1 MSNQSPYTEDLT
13 SPRTEALFVGLTGMT
28 TALAGWRA
36 LVSGPGWLTLTM
48 AGLAVFFGFYAL
60 NFRTLRIRL
69 TPDVLQLTFGVFT
82 WRVPIGNIEA
92 CRVDDVSL
100 WRIGG
105 AGIHFSLIQGRYR
118 AMFNFL
124 EYPRLV
130 VLLRQG
136 QGPVRAV
143 AFSTRRVDELRQ
155 RLQALMAPAGTVGG
169 AP

>member
-1 MSNQSPYTEDLT
+1 MSIQSPYTEDLS
-13 SPRTEALFVGLTGMT
+13 SPRTEALFVGLTLLGA
-28 TALAGWRA
+28 ALAAWRGT
-36 LVSGPGWLTLTM
+36 VGGFDWLTLTL

-124 EYPRLV
+124 EYSRLV

-155 RLQALMAPAGTVGG
+155 RLQALTTPAGAPGG
-169 AP
+169 AW

>member
-1 MSNQSPYTEDLT
+1 MSIQSPYTEDLS
-13 SPRTEALFVGLTGMT
+13 SPRTEALFVGLTLLGA
-28 TALAGWRA
+28 ALAAWRGT
-36 LVSGPGWLTLTM
+36 VGGFDWLTLTL

-105 AGIHFSLIQGRYR
+105 AGIHFSPIQGRYR

-124 EYPRLV
+124 EFPRLV
-130 VLLRQG
+130 VMLRQG

-155 RLQALMAPAGTVGG
+155 RVLALVSPAGAPGG
-169 AP
+169 AR

>member
-1 MSNQSPYTEDLT
+1 MSIQSPYTEDLS
-13 SPRTEALFVGLTGMT
+13 SPRTEALFVGLTLLGA
-28 TALAGWRA
+28 ALAVWRGT
-36 LVSGPGWLTLTM
+36 VGGFDWLTLTL

-124 EYPRLV
+124 EYSRLV

-155 RLQALMAPAGTVGG
+155 RVLALVSPAGAPGG
-169 AP
+169 AR

>member
-1 MSNQSPYTEDLT
+1 MSIQYPYTEDLT
-13 SPRTEALFVGLTGMT
+13 SPRTEALFVGLTLLGG
-28 TALAGWRA
+28 ALAVWRGT
-36 LVSGPGWLTLTM
+36 VSGFDWLTLTL

-60 NFRTLRIRL
+60 NFRKLRIRL
-69 TPDVLQLTFGVFT
+69 TPDALQLTFGVFT
-82 WRVPIGNIEA
+82 WRVQIGNIEA

-105 AGIHFSLIQGRYR
+105 AGIHFSPIQGRYR

-155 RLQALMAPAGTVGG
+155 RVLALVSPAGASGG
-169 AP
+169 AR